1 MYTQPKLLMYQLILY
16 NILKI
21 FWLTINSKLLNTYIV
36 PVVLYD
42 IIYRK
47 KHKILFENHY
57 ENRNGNYEISVKYMY
72 VLHKMMKWSQTWLS
86 DCSNLHYEI
95 ITSASVFC
103 FSGTF

>member
-21 FWLTINSKLLNTYIV
+21 FWLTINSKLTNTYIV
-36 PVVLYD
+36 PVVVYD

-72 VLHKMMKWSQTWLS
+72 VMKWSQT
-86 DCSNLHYEI
+86 
-95 ITSASVFC
+95 
-103 FSGTF
+103 